1 LQLKN
6 LGHHQFIEKPSKG
19 LKNSYVRGQNFEQR
33 VSKRIHANETAILV
47 SSLVLRSLNCGQI
60 DICTYKNEMIVVYEV
75 KYGGQKIPLKQ
86 YRRLL
91 NSANLLSYLFQV
103 SSKILLVNDLPK
115 E

>member
-1 LQLKN
+1 
-6 LGHHQFIEKPSKG
+6 
-19 LKNSYVRGQNFEQR
+19 
-33 VSKRIHANETAILV
+33 
-47 SSLVLRSLNCGQI
+47 
-60 DICTYKNEMIVVYEV
+60 MIVVYEV